1 MHHHMKRFSAAVL
14 TILLALNACAHPRQQ
29 GLQGQFEK
37 GLAAQA
43 SATEALR
50 LWCDTRGLAK
60 PAQIIAEIVPGR
72 QFAPPED
79 IHNLLDVPVSEPLG
93 YRHVKLICGDRVLS
107 QAHNWYVPSRLTAEM
122 NRQLAETDTPFG
134 RVVSSLGF
142 KRRGIASTRQRDP
155 ACPKGTILANR
166 AILTL
171 PDGRGLAMVVE
182 CYTDVNLR

>member
-1 MHHHMKRFSAAVL
+1 MRHHMKRFSIAVL
-14 TILLALNACAHPRQQ
+14 TSLLALNACAHPPHQ
-29 GLQGQFEK
+29 GIQAQFER

-50 LWCDTRGLAK
+50 LWCDTRGFAK
-60 PAQIIAEIVPGR
+60 PAQIIAEMVPGK
-72 QFAPPED
+72 QYAPPKD
-79 IHNLLDVPVSEPLG
+79 IRNLLNVSVSEPLG
-93 YRHVKLICGDRVLS
+93 YRHVKLVCGDKILS

-122 NRQLAETDTPFG
+122 NRQLSETDTPFG

-142 KRRGIASTRQRDP
+142 KRTSIASTRQRDP
-155 ACPKGTILANR
+155 ACPNGTILANR

-182 CYTDVNLR
+182 CYTEANLR